1 MDLGRQLANLIA
13 GHSPTFPPTPTKA
26 VSSPARS
33 RWLPFLAVIAAVVV
47 GYIVYPTLFP
57 QAPMFSRRPDKYT
70 PGLQNLRNDCFAN
83 LSLQAFSALPGLTE
97 YLNEFVLVHA
107 ELERYMTSAKI
118 LDNVIKGRATTQKA
132 KKGRFDWHGY
142 DVPLHRALAVFMKK
156 LQETITY
163 SKTISVWTFLHSL
176 EAIFNSK
183 ILRSQHDAHELTML
197 IMETLEVEN
206 HKLRLFKHY
215 LESHL
220 DQFVS
225 ATASDYRVVLALV
238 PDVPFLGLVLLKM
251 QCTKCQR
258 TSKPNFSP
266 FLMMTLTVPQQL
278 STSLDEML
286 RHQQQELIDGYH
298 CVVCRLRFLL
308 DQLAPDHPLRPQLTA
323 LELLAFI
330 NEDLI
335 PEVEDLMKSHR
346 GMDQVVLTVVL
357 THQIIKP
364 PKIFG
369 IHLLRLTFNG
379 QMVVR
384 NPCRVKFTESVQLLI
399 GPYTEELQHLL
410 ELSLKEDIHAR
421 VLTTDVNDMENA
433 LVQNGLF
440 EHVGTD
446 EALVDVTLLLGDYG
460 DITLL
465 GSDPPELV
473 VLSVLNAS
481 KDQLANLQK
490 EFSQFDFN
498 ANDVYNYKLKL
509 MIRHQGS
516 HTMGHYE
523 CFKRKPTYVKD
534 KDGTIIRLS
543 PEISAEVWQECT
555 EEKLPELPKPQD
567 LKKLLGLKK
576 KQPEII
582 HLAMLERLAASNIRL
597 GVALPAEIEMSVNL
611 SQLLAVD
618 PLKLKQRKLKKLSLV
633 VKSPYWRILDAT
645 VLEVLKEQVL
655 NEENSVYMLYYERR

>member
-1 MDLGRQLANLIA
+1 M
-13 GHSPTFPPTPTKA
+13 
-26 VSSPARS
+26 
-33 RWLPFLAVIAAVVV
+33 LPSVAIAVVV
-47 GYIVYPTLFP
+47 VIGYIVYPTLFP
-57 QAPMFSRRPDKYT
+57 TKPMFSRRPDKYT

-83 LSLQAFSALPGLTE
+83 LSLQAFLALPGLTE
-97 YLNEFVLVHA
+97 YLNQFLSVHA
-107 ELERYMTSAKI
+107 TLEKFMTQADILAKVV
-118 LDNVIKGRATTQKA
+118 DGRAKETKP

-156 LQETITY
+156 LQETTTH
-163 SKTISVWTFLHSL
+163 SKTILVWTFLHSL

-206 HKLRLFKHY
+206 HKLRLFQQY
-215 LESHL
+215 LEAHL
-220 DQFVS
+220 DQWVS
-225 ATASDYRVVLALV
+225 AKPEDYHLVLSLI
-238 PDVPFLGLVLLKM
+238 PELPFLGLVLLKM
-251 QCTKCQR
+251 QCTTCQR

-278 STSLDEML
+278 STSLDSML
-286 RHQQQELIDGYH
+286 LHQQQELIDGYH

-308 DQLAPDHPLRPQLTA
+308 DQLPEDHQLRSQLA
-323 LELLAFI
+323 QYELLAFI
-330 NEDLI
+330 NEDVSA
-335 PEVEDLMKSHR
+335 EVEELMKSHR

-379 QMVVR
+379 QLVVR
-384 NPCRVKFTESVQLLI
+384 NPCRVKFSEAVQLLI

-410 ELSLKEDIHAR
+410 ELSLRDDIHAR
-421 VLTTDVNDMENA
+421 VLTTDVDDMENA
-433 LVQNGLF
+433 LVQNELF
-440 EHVGTD
+440 EHEGTD
-446 EALVDVTLLLGDYG
+446 EALMDVTLMLGDFG
-460 DITLL
+460 DITSL
-465 GSDPPELV
+465 GSDQPHLRELV
-473 VLSVLNAS
+473 LLNVLNAS

-543 PEISAEVWQECT
+543 PEISPEVWQLCT
-555 EEKLPELPKPQD
+555 EEKLPELPKPNEN
-567 LKKLLGLKK
+567 KKLLGLK

-618 PLKLKQRKLKKLSLV
+618 PLKLKQRKLKKLLLV
-633 VKSPYWRILDAT
+633 VKSPYWRILDAQ
-645 VLEVLKEQVL
+645 VLEVLKEGVL
-655 NEENSVYMLYYERR
+655 QEESAVYMLYYERR